1 MTERIQRVRSQR
13 ARDTR
18 TGAEVFNVD
27 REHLGYE
34 LGGRVWTLP
43 VERGV
48 GVVSIYLPDRPAWDD
63 GSPMTPDEVAGARES
78 VELVLQDWGSRADFV
93 E

>member
-1 MTERIQRVRSQR
+1 MTERIVRVRSQR
-13 ARDTR
+13 ARDTA
-18 TGAEVFNVD
+18 TGAEVYNVD

-34 LGGRVWTLP
+34 HSARSWVIP

-48 GVVSIYLPDRPAWDD
+48 GVVSLYLPGQPVWSD
-63 GSPMTPDEVAGARES
+63 GTPLTGDEVRSARES
-78 VELVLQDWGSRADFV
+78 IELVLRGWGSRADFV

>member
-1 MTERIQRVRSQR
+1 VSDRIVRVRSQR
-13 ARDTR
+13 ARDTT
-18 TGAEVFNVD
+18 TGAEVYSVD

-34 LGGRVWTLP
+34 LGDRSWVIP

-48 GVVSIYLPDRPAWDD
+48 GVVSLYLPGQPVWNDGTPLTADD
-63 GSPMTPDEVAGARES
+63 VRSARES
-78 VELVLQDWGSRADFV
+78 IELVLRDWGSRADFV